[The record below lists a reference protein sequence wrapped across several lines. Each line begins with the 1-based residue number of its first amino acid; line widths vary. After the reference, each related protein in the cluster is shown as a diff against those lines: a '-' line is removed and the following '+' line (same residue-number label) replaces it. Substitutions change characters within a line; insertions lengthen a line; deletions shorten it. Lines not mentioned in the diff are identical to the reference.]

1 MKAAIIGAGLAGLS
15 TAVELCDRGYEVEL
29 FESRPFVGGK
39 VGSWIDKDGNHIEM
53 GLHVF
58 FGCYYNLFAL
68 MQKTGAF
75 DYLRLKEHTHIFV
88 NPGGN
93 MKGLDF
99 RNFGGAPFHGLK
111 AFVTTPQLPLQDK
124 IQNAIALAR
133 SPLIRGL
140 IDHAGA
146 MKEIRALDGI
156 SFKDWFLSMGGSA
169 KSLEIMWDAIA
180 YGLGFIDC
188 ENISARCMLT
198 IFQFFA
204 SRTEASIL
212 RMLEGS
218 PDEFVHQPIVRY
230 IEGKGGKIHLLRGVR
245 EVLFTGE
252 GSETKVTG
260 LVVGKGEEDETIT
273 ADVYVCATDVPG
285 VKRIIPEKWR
295 SWAQF
300 DNIYKLD
307 AVPVITVQLR
317 FDGWVTDIDNLLYA
331 VQVDFS
337 TFADLAIT
345 SPTHYY
351 KEGEGSLLQL
361 VITPGDDYIK
371 LSNEVIVEKMMA
383 QVHQIFP
390 SSRNLKLLWSN
401 VVKLAQSLYRE
412 APGMDVYRPTQAT
425 PISNFFLAGSYTMQ
439 DYIDSMEGATISGRM
454 CASAILKDNS
464 LVKTA

>member
-1 MKAAIIGAGLAGLS
+1 MKAAIIGAGLAGMS
-15 TAVELCDRGYEVEL
+15 TAVELSEQGYEVEL

-39 VGSWIDKDGNHIEM
+39 VSSWLDKDGNHIEM

-68 MQKTGAF
+68 MKKTGAF
-75 DYLRLKEHTHIFV
+75 ENLRLKEHTHIFV
-88 NPGGN
+88 NPGG
-93 MKGLDF
+93 KQASLDF

-111 AFVTTPQLPLQDK
+111 AFVTTGQLPLKDK
-124 IQNAIALAR
+124 IQNAIAIGR

-140 IDHAGA
+140 VDHVGA
-146 MKEIRALDGI
+146 MKEIRALDNI
-156 SFKDWFLSMGGSA
+156 SFKDWFLGMGGSQA
-169 KSLEIMWDAIA
+169 SLDLMWDAIA

-212 RMLEGS
+212 RMLEGA
-218 PDEFVHQPIVRY
+218 PDEFLHKPIVNL
-230 IEGKGGKIHLLRGVR
+230 IESKGGKIHVRRGVR
-245 EVLFTGE
+245 EVLFEGE
-252 GSETKVTG
+252 GEDTRVTG
-260 LVVGKGEEDETIT
+260 FIVGKEDGEEIVT

-295 SWAQF
+295 AWSQF

-331 VQVDFS
+331 TRVDFS

-345 SPTHYY
+345 SPTDYY
-351 KEGEGSLLQL
+351 KEGEGSLLQV
-361 VITPGDDYIK
+361 VITPADDYIK
-371 LSNEVIVEKMMA
+371 LSNEAIVEKMIA
-383 QVHQIFP
+383 QVHEIFP
-390 SSRNLKLLWSN
+390 SSHKLNVTWSS

-412 APGMDVYRPTQAT
+412 APGQDPFRPTQAT
-425 PISNFFLAGSYTMQ
+425 PVKNFFLAGSYTMQ
-439 DYIDSMEGATISGRM
+439 DYIDSMEGATLSGKM
-454 CASAILKDNS
+454 CAAAILGK
-464 LVKTA
+464 